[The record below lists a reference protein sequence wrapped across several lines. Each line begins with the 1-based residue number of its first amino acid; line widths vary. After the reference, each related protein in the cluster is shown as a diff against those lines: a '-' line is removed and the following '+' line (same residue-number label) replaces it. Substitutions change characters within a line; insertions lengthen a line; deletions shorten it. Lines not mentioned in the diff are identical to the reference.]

1 MSEWKDCYVIFSD
14 AFHAYVYKYISVQVF
29 LVQFL
34 YKFFCVLSMLDKDG
48 NLDPASESDTLN
60 VFWTKISCPALE
72 AFRNT
77 DYSILPSQRV
87 GGFFFLIYK

>member
-14 AFHAYVYKYISVQVF
+14 AFYAYVYKYISVQVF

-60 VFWTKISCPALE
+60 VFLDKNLLSS
-72 AFRNT
+72 FR
-77 DYSILPSQRV
+77 
-87 GGFFFLIYK
+87 GF